1 MNYIILLFLYIFEQ
15 FVAYIYCNNK
25 FIKKVSNSKVLIAYS
40 LSFLVQYLVYF
51 LDIPIL
57 NLLGF
62 LLLNGLIL
70 FLCFKT
76 TTLQALF
83 NSVLLTAIMA
93 GTEVFIIFIITYIL
107 KIDLSQINK
116 DNLVLFITMCLT
128 KSLYFFITYLFSK
141 ISIKE
146 SNKNSERSFALILVP
161 ISSIITM
168 IAFTKISEI
177 SNFDDSINIIFVVV
191 CLIQLFSNVA
201 IFLLH
206 EKVIKTIKSN
216 AELKLEAEKAE
227 IQYAYYTEIEKQNER
242 SSILVHD
249 IKNCLT
255 NIKSLSNNSNNE
267 EVIDYINSI
276 YKIYSVEDIKQYTNN
291 KLLNT
296 IISRYA
302 NECSEKSIEFS
313 ADIRNI
319 NFSFLD
325 DAELTA
331 LFDNLLQNSYE
342 AAVNAEE
349 RFINLIV
356 DIRNENYV
364 IIKLSNSSSK
374 EPKIIDDNLIT
385 TKSDYKIHGIGT
397 KSIKKIVTKHNGSI
411 AFNYDNESKVFTA
424 TIILAI

>member
-1 MNYIILLFLYIFEQ
+1 MNSIIFFFLYIFEQ
-15 FVAYIYCNNK
+15 FVAYIYCSNK
-25 FIKKVSNSKVLIAYS
+25 FENKISNSKVFIAYS
-40 LSFLVQYLVYF
+40 ISFLVQYLINF
-51 LDIPIL
+51 LDIPTL
-57 NLLGF
+57 NLIGF
-62 LLLNGLIL
+62 LVINGVII
-70 FLCFKT
+70 FICFKT
-76 TTLQALF
+76 TALQALF
-83 NSVLLTAIMA
+83 NAVLLTAIMA
-93 GTEVFIIFIITYIL
+93 GTEVFIMFIIIYIL

-116 DNLVLFITMCLT
+116 DNLILFIAMCLT
-128 KSLYFFITYLFSK
+128 KSLYFFIAYLFSK
-141 ISIKE
+141 ISIRE

-191 CLIQLFSNVA
+191 CLIQLFSNIAV
-201 IFLLH
+201 FLLH
-206 EKVIKTIKSN
+206 EKVIKTIKRN
-216 AELKLEAEKAE
+216 VELKLEAEKAE

-267 EVIDYINSI
+267 EIIDYINSI

-302 NECSEKSIEFS
+302 NNCSENSIDFS
-313 ADIRNI
+313 ADIRNN

-331 LFDNLLQNSYE
+331 LFDNLLQKSYE
-342 AAVNAEE
+342 AAIDADDK
-349 RFINLIV
+349 FINLVV

-364 IIKLSNSSSK
+364 IIKLSNSSDK
-374 EPKIIDDNLIT
+374 EPNIVDNNLIT
-385 TKSDYKIHGIGT
+385 TKSNHELHGIGT

-411 AFNYDNESKVFTA
+411 TFNYDNESKVFTA